1 MKIVDLK
8 TYLVEN
14 PSNRRIREKWLFV
27 KLITDN
33 GIGGIGEVYGVP
45 FNPQVVV
52 QLVQSVADRFVIDT
66 DPFQIET
73 MWRGIYAS
81 GYDQHPDLTKM
92 AIISGLETACWDII
106 GKALDQPIYNLLGG
120 RCREKVRVYVDGFFR
135 GAEYIEEEYAKKA
148 VEAVDQGFTALKM
161 DVDTPI
167 PSGRQLNRSISLAEL
182 KHMVKMVGSVRDAV
196 GDEIDLAIDAH
207 GAFDTVTAMKL
218 VDRLEEFD
226 LMWIED
232 PIPSGNALAMAKVS
246 AASSTP
252 ICTGELL
259 NTRYEFRELLENQAA
274 DIIMPDI
281 ARTGG
286 VLDMKKIAALA
297 DTYYIPIAPH
307 NMVGPIATMAS
318 AHLCACVPNF
328 LILEFQLG
336 DVEWRDRLLD
346 KPVPVVDGCIE
357 LPTEPGIGFELN
369 RKELKKHLVE

>member
-1 MKIVDLK
+1 MKITGIKSYKVK
-8 TYLVEN
+8 GRHWPRFPWIIVE
-14 PSNRRIREKWLFV
+14 
-27 KLITDN
+27 
-33 GIGGIGEVYGVP
+33 
-45 FNPQVVV
+45 
-52 QLVQSVADRFVIDT
+52 
-66 DPFQIET
+66 IET
-73 MWRGIYAS
+73 DEG
-81 GYDQHPDLTKM
+81 
-92 AIISGLETACWDII
+92 ISGLGEALPYRAGGISQAIKGLERNLVGEDPFNIEKIWENAFRQGIPLPAISGVEMALWDIV
-106 GKALDQPIYNLLGG
+106 GKKLGAPIYSLLGG

-135 GAEYIEEEYAKKA
+135 GAEYTEEEYAKKA
-148 VEAVDQGFTALKM
+148 VEAIDQGFTALKM

-167 PSGRQLNRSISLAEL
+167 PSGRQLNRSISLADL
-182 KHMVKMVGSVRDAV
+182 KHMVKMVGAVRDAV

-207 GAFDTVTAMKL
+207 GAFDTVTAIKL

-286 VLDMKKIAALA
+286 VLEMKKIAALA

-307 NMVGPIATMAS
+307 NMVGPIATIAS
-318 AHLCACVPNF
+318 AHLCGCVPNF

-336 DVEWRDRLLD
+336 DVEWRDKLLD

>member
-1 MKIVDLK
+1 MRITEIKSYQAKGRHWPRFPWIIVE
-8 TYLVEN
+8 VE
-14 PSNRRIREKWLFV
+14 
-27 KLITDN
+27 TDED
-33 GIGGIGEVYGVP
+33 ISGIGEALSYRSGGINQAIMNLNRDLVGEDP
-45 FNPQVVV
+45 FN
-52 QLVQSVADRFVIDT
+52 
-66 DPFQIET
+66 IEKIWENAFRQGT
-73 MWRGIYAS
+73 PLPA
-81 GYDQHPDLTKM
+81 
-92 AIISGLETACWDII
+92 ISGVEMALWDIV
-106 GKALDQPIYNLLGG
+106 GKKLGTPIYNLLGG
-120 RCREKVRVYVDGFFR
+120 RCRDKVRVYVDGFFR
-135 GAEYIEEEYAKKA
+135 GAEYSEEEYAKKA

-167 PSGRQLNRSISLAEL
+167 PSGRQLNRSISLADL
-182 KHMVKMVGSVRDAV
+182 KHTVKMVGAVRDAV
-196 GDEIDLAIDAH
+196 GDEVDLAIDAH

-274 DIIMPDI
+274 DIIMPDL

-286 VLDMKKIAALA
+286 ILEMKKIATLA
-297 DTYYIPIAPH
+297 DTYYIPVAPH

-318 AHLCACVPNF
+318 VHLGACIPNF

-336 DVEWRDRLLD
+336 DVDWRDDLLD
-346 KPVPVVDGCIE
+346 KPVPVVDGYID
-357 LPTEPGIGFELN
+357 LPSEPGIGFKLNKEEL
-369 RKELKKHLVE
+369 RRHLVE